1 MMYDKNKCQILH
13 LGRVNSEHTH
23 RLGMGHCLAIR
34 DLGVPVNIKL
44 NVSQQCAQAAREAN
58 CPIECSEHG
67 IASWVRE
74 GIVPLCSALLQP
86 HLEHWVHC
94 WASQNIKDINYGSVS
109 KGEHWTR
116 TPRKGVTTPRLLE
129 FKKHSDNTLTDMVCL
144 LGGGVEAEVGLD
156 NPCVSFPA

>member
-1 MMYDKNKCQILH
+1 M
-13 LGRVNSEHTH
+13 GR
-23 RLGMGHCLAIR
+23 CLAIR

-94 WASQNIKDINYGSVS
+94 WATQNIKDIKLWECVQSRALDEDPKERS
-109 KGEHWTR
+109 FSTKIA
-116 TPRKGVTTPRLLE
+116 GVQEAFRQ
-129 FKKHSDNTLTDMVCL
+129 HSH
-144 LGGGVEAEVGLD
+144 
-156 NPCVSFPA
+156 